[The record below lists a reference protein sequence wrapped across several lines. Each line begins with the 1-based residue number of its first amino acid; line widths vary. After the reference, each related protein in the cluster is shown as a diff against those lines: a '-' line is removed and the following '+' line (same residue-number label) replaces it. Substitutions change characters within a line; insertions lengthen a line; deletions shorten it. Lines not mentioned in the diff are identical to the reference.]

1 MPPSSPLRSLR
12 KSSGIALALGL
23 GRGNRDLGRVSACA
37 KIGLGQIP
45 TSQVRRFIAL
55 ALPFVLLACRTTG
68 GPAASA
74 ENASGGDAS
83 TGGAGAGGT
92 ASAGASGGAGG
103 AASGGAASGGANGS
117 GGAQPDPD
125 GAGEEFLLSFPR
137 RNAFGLGQ
145 PLAATPDGSVVTVGA
160 RAPAELL
167 PDSIGEPFLA
177 EYSATG
183 EVLHA
188 LALPGAAEPELMAID
203 AEGSIFLVGQLYMD
217 MTFGEFTLTAVEEG
231 FYLVKVNPDFSIA
244 LAAGVTLEGSSP
256 LSTMAVDA
264 DGDVVVGLGVY
275 NDDAS
280 VQKPR
285 IMKFS
290 GSTLKEIW
298 STTFEHDISQGYT
311 IALTFNRGGE
321 ILAGGAF
328 TGRLTIGGTELE
340 KAGGQDDPAVYNGWL
355 AWLDPESGD
364 PLRALRFGGAS
375 FDYVKD
381 LKSTASGRLLLLASQ
396 TSTSTFLD
404 HTDTFDEKRSESVLY
419 DFEDGETVRWASRLG
434 GPDYYGNALALGG
447 DGQSY
452 VAGRF
457 GWLGTEEDA
466 KGGRLTRFAADGA
479 KGESVEFATGNPN
492 GLTHVAVDTKGGVWV
507 SGAWETAFDFSG
519 KSYAPPT
526 DGGQFVLRKKGF

>member
-1 MPPSSPLRSLR
+1 MPHSSPLRSLR
-12 KSSGIALALGL
+12 KNSEIALALGL
-23 GRGNRDLGRVSACA
+23 GRGDRDLGRVSECA
-37 KIGLGQIP
+37 KGGLGQIP
-45 TSQVRRFIAL
+45 MAQVRRFIAL
-55 ALPFVLLACRTTG
+55 ALPFVLLACGTTVE
-68 GPAASA
+68 PAASA
-74 ENASGGDAS
+74 ESASGGDAS
-83 TGGAGAGGT
+83 AGGAGAGGT
-92 ASAGASGGAGG
+92 ASGGANGGAG
-103 AASGGAASGGANGS
+103 AGGAASGGANGS

-125 GAGEEFLLSFPR
+125 GIGEEFLLSFPR

-145 PLAATPDGSVVTVGA
+145 PLAATPDGSVITVGA

-167 PDSIGEPFLA
+167 PESIDEPFLA

-217 MTFGEFTLTAVEEG
+217 MTFGELTLTAIEDG

-256 LSTMAVDA
+256 LSAIAVDA

-280 VQKPR
+280 VQKPQ

-290 GSTLKEIW
+290 GSTLEAIW

-311 IALTFNRGGE
+311 IALTFNRDGE

-328 TGRLTIGGTELE
+328 TGTLTIGETELK

-404 HTDTFDEKRSESVLY
+404 HTDTFDEERSESILY
-419 DFEDGETVRWASRLG
+419 DFEDGETVHWASRLG

>member
-1 MPPSSPLRSLR
+1 MPHSSPLRSLR
-12 KSSGIALALGL
+12 KNSENALVLGL
-23 GRGNRDLGRVSACA
+23 GRGDRDLGRVSECA
-37 KIGLGQIP
+37 KGGLGQMP
-45 TSQVRRFIAL
+45 MAQVRRFIAL
-55 ALPFVLLACRTTG
+55 ALPFVLLACGTTVE
-68 GPAASA
+68 PAASA
-74 ENASGGDAS
+74 ESASGGDAS
-83 TGGAGAGGT
+83 A
-92 ASAGASGGAGG
+92 GGAGG
-103 AASGGAASGGANGS
+103 AASGGATGS

-145 PLAATPDGSVVTVGA
+145 PLAATKNGSVITVGA

-167 PDSIGEPFLA
+167 PESIGEPFLA

-217 MTFGEFTLTAVEEG
+217 MTFGELTLTVVEDG

-256 LSTMAVDA
+256 LSAIAVDA

-280 VQKPR
+280 VQKPQ

-290 GSTLKEIW
+290 GSTLEAIW

-311 IALTFNRGGE
+311 IALTFNRDGE

-328 TGRLTIGGTELE
+328 TGTLTIGETELK

-404 HTDTFDEKRSESVLY
+404 HTDTFDEERSESILY
-419 DFEDGETVRWASRLG
+419 DFEDGETVHWASRLG

-507 SGAWETAFDFSG
+507 SGAWETALDFSG

>member
-1 MPPSSPLRSLR
+1 MPHSSPLRSLR
-12 KSSGIALALGL
+12 KNAEFALVLGL
-23 GRGNRDLGRVSACA
+23 GRGDRDLGRVSECA
-37 KIGLGQIP
+37 KGGLGQMP
-45 TSQVRRFIAL
+45 MAQVRRFIAL
-55 ALPFVLLACRTTG
+55 ALPLVLLACGTTVG
-68 GPAASA
+68 LAASA
-74 ENASGGDAS
+74 ESASGGDAS
-83 TGGAGAGGT
+83 AGGAGAGGT
-92 ASAGASGGAGG
+92 ASGGANGGAGAGG
-103 AASGGAASGGANGS
+103 AASGGATGS

-145 PLAATPDGSVVTVGA
+145 PLAATKNGSVITVGA

-167 PDSIGEPFLA
+167 PESIGEPFLA

-217 MTFGEFTLTAVEEG
+217 MTFGELTLTAVEDG

-256 LSTMAVDA
+256 LSAIAVDA
-264 DGDVVVGLGVY
+264 DGDLVVGLGVY

-280 VQKPR
+280 VQKPQ

-290 GSTLKEIW
+290 GSTLEAIW
-298 STTFEHDISQGYT
+298 STTFEHDIRQGYT
-311 IALTFNRGGE
+311 IALTFNRDGE

-328 TGRLTIGGTELE
+328 TGTLTIGETELK

-404 HTDTFDEKRSESVLY
+404 HTDTFDEERSESILY
-419 DFEDGETVRWASRLG
+419 DFEDGETVHWASRLG

>member
-1 MPPSSPLRSLR
+1 M
-12 KSSGIALALGL
+12 
-23 GRGNRDLGRVSACA
+23 
-37 KIGLGQIP
+37 
-45 TSQVRRFIAL
+45 SQVRCFVAL
-55 ALPFVLLACRTTG
+55 ALPFVLLACGTTVG
-68 GPAASA
+68 SGANR
-74 ENASGGDAS
+74 ENTSGGDAS
-83 TGGAGAGGT
+83 TGGAGASGT
-92 ASAGASGGAGG
+92 ASGGASGGAGAGG
-103 AASGGAASGGANGS
+103 AASGGAASGGASGS

-137 RNAFGLGQ
+137 RNLFGLGQ
-145 PLAATPDGSVVTVGA
+145 PLAATKNGSVITVGP
-160 RAPAELL
+160 RSPAELL
-167 PDSIGEPFLA
+167 PGSSDEPFLA

-183 EVLHA
+183 EALRA

-203 AEGSIFLVGQLYMD
+203 AEGSIFLAGQLYKE
-217 MTFGEFTLTAVEEG
+217 MTFGELTLTAVEEG

-264 DGDVVVGLGVY
+264 SGDVVVGLGVY

-280 VQKPR
+280 VQKPQ

-290 GSTLKEIW
+290 GSTLEEIW
-298 STTFEHDISQGYT
+298 STTFEHDLSQGYT
-311 IALTFNRGGE
+311 IALTFNRNGE

-328 TGRLTIGGTELE
+328 TGNLTIGETELK
-340 KAGGQDDPAVYNGWL
+340 KAGGQGNPAVYNGWL
-355 AWLDPESGD
+355 AWLDPASGE
-364 PLRALRFGGAS
+364 PLRALRFGGPA

-404 HTDTFDEKRSESVLY
+404 HTDTFDEERSESVLY
-419 DFEDGETVRWASRLG
+419 DFEDGESVNWASRLG
-434 GPDYYGNALALGG
+434 GPDYYGHALALGG

-466 KGGRLTRFAADGA
+466 KRGRLTRFAADGT

-519 KSYAPPT
+519 KSYAPPA
-526 DGGQFVLRKKGF
+526 DGGQFILRKKGF